1 MSVYVYIHIETH
13 TMDCGEGDFCNH
25 GKPVKILSLSVTT
38 FQVRYTKVSMSLDT
52 GTDLSGF

>member
-1 MSVYVYIHIETH
+1 
-13 TMDCGEGDFCNH
+13 MDCGEGDFCNH